1 MNILYDTYIFK
12 LQKAGGINRY
22 ISDIISNLPST
33 FHPFFFR
40 KTTNKIHIP
49 NNSDLKFF
57 WLPKQLSRSSWLLDT
72 RLRSIDVIHT
82 SYYQITPP
90 LTWDNIPG
98 KVVVTVYDFIMA
110 RFPHRLEKSSK
121 VISSQTAAIKRA
133 NHIICISEATRNDLL
148 ERFPECEKKSSVIYL
163 ASSLSPPPNSI
174 QNPYQ
179 QRYFIFVGN
188 RDSYKNF
195 DLTLNAFALLKVKN
209 KDLRLVII
217 GSFWNEKEEQQV
229 KELGIWDSVDLIENP
244 NDQTLA
250 ILYKYAEAL
259 IYPSEYEGFGLPP
272 LEAMTMGTSVIA
284 LKTSSLPEVV
294 GSSGILINPLQAS
307 PGAIAEAASSLL
319 NASVE
324 ERNNSSL
331 KAIEQASR
339 FSLEK
344 TLQETVAIYQQFQ

>member
-1 MNILYDTYIFK
+1 MK
-12 LQKAGGINRY
+12 
-22 ISDIISNLPST
+22 
-33 FHPFFFR
+33 
-40 KTTNKIHIP
+40 
-49 NNSDLKFF
+49 
-57 WLPKQLSRSSWLLDT
+57 
-72 RLRSIDVIHT
+72 
-82 SYYQITPP
+82 TPP
-90 LTWDNIPG
+90 
-98 KVVVTVYDFIMA
+98 
-110 RFPHRLEKSSK
+110 
-121 VISSQTAAIKRA
+121 
-133 NHIICISEATRNDLL
+133 NHACLHPVLL
-148 ERFPECEKKSSVIYL
+148 LYCYSYF
-163 ASSLSPPPNSI
+163 
-174 QNPYQ
+174 Q
-179 QRYFIFVGN
+179 Q
-188 RDSYKNF
+188 
-195 DLTLNAFALLKVKN
+195 LLKTQV
-209 KDLRLVII
+209 
-217 GSFWNEKEEQQV
+217 QV

-319 NASVE
+319 NASAE

-331 KAIEQASR
+331 KAIEQAGR